1 MVVEVMR
8 LDSGIIDKNRVINFS
23 DVDDRQDFFYE
34 RVNMT
39 GQRYTGVEAPN
50 FIKNLWKLYNEIT
63 IFDESRI
70 PLNVNYMRVGIID
83 DAIWHYFYIYDYEDL
98 GRNQVKYFLKL
109 DTIMT
114 HLFSESEHIDYKNKE
129 QLILREHKDRFT
141 ESGTPIYDRTL
152 EDVDIKPTVLNL
164 KYQEAASTPYRLV
177 LKKFGGA
184 VVDNEVL
191 SYPIYA
197 YDVHGSTSLGNT
209 VNTMDFTMPLGWGY
223 ETPTTQTSQIY
234 FGWFGTT
241 GETGIVIDT
250 KSRAVR
256 HSIDNNGDHFLEVI
270 YGDVFNSSNTSITG
284 SGAVL
289 TASGNIRLI
298 GDGILHLHAGP
309 AFGGPLTLYIEKD
322 RGFDYLAPHHHL
334 SDRRFAQFISTNRMI
349 KPYRL
354 SLIDYTESKTQKII
368 ELPKG
373 FTFDSFTLQTGENG
387 ARIVLNSELGIVN
400 ESVPM
405 TTKTFNTT
413 FNPNQN
419 RAPLNDPKL
428 YHSQFRPRYLSY
440 LSESILLRRESLI
453 NTLDSI
459 PFKYKLNNSDY
470 SKMLLYSEID
480 DTNYQKSEMYELS
493 KIIDLNNEVA
503 VIKDDFNEYLDTNYR
518 SDQRLQELQVARAN
532 RDLISSSV
540 NQVVGIG
547 AGIVGG
553 AIAGNAAGAVIGGV
567 TGTVRAV
574 TNIANGVKNFNQMK
588 EELKINYE
596 QKIKS
601 LQYSLI
607 NITGLTPEFN
617 SLISSNNL
625 KLFEFEPRNE
635 ELNYLDTYF
644 HLYGYNC
651 LKYKKPNLET
661 RYHFNYIQMELVN
674 YDVWLSTITTE
685 VLEDIKERF
694 RKGLTILH
702 AHRLQS
708 TDDVVVDSTQT
719 LENYER
725 VLMP

>member
-1 MVVEVMR
+1 MRVEVMR
-8 LDSGIIDKNRVINFS
+8 LDSGIIDKNQVINFA
-23 DVDDRQDFFYE
+23 DDNRRVQFFNE
-34 RVNMT
+34 LINMT
-39 GQRYTGVEAPN
+39 GKIYTGVEAPN

-63 IFDESRI
+63 IFDEFRF
-70 PLNVNYMRVGIID
+70 PLNVNYMRVRLANGTR
-83 DAIWHYFYIYDYEDL
+83 WYYFYIYDFEDL

-114 HLFSESEHIDYKNKE
+114 HLFAYRNIQNINYKNKE
-129 QLILREHKDRFT
+129 QLILREHKDRFSST
-141 ESGTPIYDRTL
+141 GTPIYDKTL

-164 KYQEAASTPYRLV
+164 RYQEAASNPYRLV

-184 VVDNEVL
+184 VVNNEVL

-197 YDVHGSTSLGNT
+197 YDVHGATTSGNI

-223 ETPTTQTSQIY
+223 ETPTAQTSAIT
-234 FGWFGTT
+234 FFWDGINGDTT
-241 GETGIVIDT
+241 ILVDT

-256 HSIDNNGDHFLEVI
+256 HSIDNDGYHYLEVI
-270 YGDVFNSSNTSITG
+270 YGDVFDSSNTAITG
-284 SGAVL
+284 SSAII
-289 TASGNIRLI
+289 TANGNIRLT
-298 GDGILHLHAGP
+298 GDGILKLHAS
-309 AFGGPLTLYIEKD
+309 ALAGPLTLYIEKD

-334 SDRRFAQFISTNRMI
+334 SDRRFAQFLSSNRI
-349 KPYRL
+349 IRPYSL
-354 SLIDYTESKTQKII
+354 DLIDYTNSQTQKII

-373 FTFDSFTLQTGENG
+373 FYFDKFALQTGTNG

-400 ESVPM
+400 ESIPM
-405 TTKTFNTT
+405 TTKTFNTG
-413 FNPNQN
+413 FNPNQS
-419 RAPLNDPKL
+419 RVPLNDPKL

-453 NTLDSI
+453 NTVDTI
-459 PFKYKLNNSDY
+459 PFKYKINNSDY
-470 SKMLLYSEID
+470 SKMLLYSNIN
-480 DTNYQKSEMYELS
+480 DTDYQKSEMYELS

-503 VIKDDFNEYLDTNYR
+503 VIKDDFNQYLDTNYR
-518 SDQRLQELQVARAN
+518 SDQRLQELQIARAN
-532 RDLISSSV
+532 RDLISSSL

-553 AIAGNAAGAVIGGV
+553 AIAGNVAGAVIGGV

-625 KLFEFEPRNE
+625 KLFEFSPIDE

-644 HLYGYNC
+644 HLYGYNT
-651 LKYKKPNLET
+651 LSYKPPNLEN

-674 YDVWLSTITTE
+674 YEVNLSTITTE

-702 AHRLQS
+702 AHYNETANR
-708 TDDVVVDSTQT
+708 VMVDFSQNK
-719 LENYER
+719 ENYER
-725 VLMP
+725 VLI

>member
-1 MVVEVMR
+1 MIVETMS
-8 LDSGIIDKNRVINFS
+8 LNNAIIDKNQVINLRDASIRETFINEY
-23 DVDDRQDFFYE
+23 VDT
-34 RVNMT
+34 T
-39 GQRYTGVEAPN
+39 GRRYTGVEAPN

-70 PLNVNYMRVGIID
+70 PLNVNYMRVRTD
-83 DAIWHYFYIYDYEDL
+83 DGDWHYFYIYDYEDL

-109 DTIMT
+109 ATIMT
-114 HLFSESEHIDYKNKE
+114 HIFARSNPVINFENNE
-129 QLILREHKDRFT
+129 QLVLREHKDRFT
-141 ESGTPIYDRTL
+141 STGSPIYDRTL

-184 VVDNEVL
+184 VVNNEVL

-197 YDVHGSTSLGNT
+197 YDVHGQTSSGNT

-241 GETGIVIDT
+241 GEADILIDT

-298 GDGILHLHAGP
+298 GDGILYLHAS
-309 AFGGPLTLYIEKD
+309 ALSGPLTLYIEKD

-373 FTFDSFTLQTGENG
+373 FTFDSFTLQTGTNG

-400 ESVPM
+400 ESIPM

-419 RAPLNDPKL
+419 RIPLNDPKL

-453 NTLDSI
+453 NTVNTI

-601 LQYSLI
+601 LQYLLI

-625 KLFEFEPRNE
+625 KLFEFSPRDE

-644 HLYGYNC
+644 HLYGYNT
-651 LKYKKPNLET
+651 LEYKKPNLKT

-674 YDVWLSTITTE
+674 YEVNLSTITTE
-685 VLEDIKERF
+685 ILEDIKERF

-702 AHRLQS
+702 AHYDS
-708 TDDVVVDSTQT
+708 TTDRVIVDSAQVK
-719 LENYER
+719 ENYER